1 MALQRGFGQIFGQH
15 QFAARGVDELV
26 HDVGAGGNGLA
37 GGQRPRRG
45 GPNHGKGVA
54 HNFRQPESLGQRSV
68 VLEAVGHVNRVGG
81 FVFVFHLGLGQ
92 RRAAVQAE
100 LHGFRAAIQVASFIN
115 FAQRAHRVGFGLVVH
130 GQIGVFPIADHAQA
144 DKVFFL
150 TQNLLGGIL
159 AAQFAELAGRHFLA
173 VQFFHHHFN
182 RQAVAV
188 PARHI
193 GRVEAGQRFAADD
206 DVFQDFVNGMTDVD
220 VAVGI
225 GRAVVQDEFGAAGR
239 DLAQL
244 LITFFVLPLL
254 HPCRLALGKVAAHGE
269 GGFVEVYGLGVVGHV
284 SAL

>member
-1 MALQRGFGQIFGQH
+1 M
-15 QFAARGVDELV
+15 
-26 HDVGAGGNGLA
+26 
-37 GGQRPRRG
+37 
-45 GPNHGKGVA
+45 
-54 HNFRQPESLGQRSV
+54 
-68 VLEAVGHVNRVGG
+68 EAVGYVNRVGG
-81 FVFVFHLGLGQ
+81 FVFVFHFGFGQ

-100 LHGFRAAIQVASFIN
+100 LNGLRTAIQVARFVN
-115 FAQRAHRVGFGLVVH
+115 LAQRAHGVGFGFVIH
-130 GQIGVFPIADHAQA
+130 GQIGVFPIANHAQA

-150 TQNLLGGIL
+150 AQNLLGGIL
-159 AAQFAELAGRHFLA
+159 AAELAELAGRHFFA

-193 GRVEAGQRFAADD
+193 GRVETRQRFAADD
-206 DVFQDFVNGMTDVD
+206 DVFQNFIDRMTDVD

-254 HPCRLALGKVAAHGE
+254 HPRRFALGQIAAHGE
-269 GGFVEVYGLGVVGHV
+269 GGFVEVYGLGVVGHGGLGV
-284 SAL
+284 V